1 MITKARARDLTRQ
14 FAYFLRHQF
23 GIGKEG
29 PEKDVVVT
37 ISTGQSALG
46 CIFYAVLAADGIYSA
61 ASPSSTVSDLT
72 RQIKDGPGRIVVCS
86 EDVKNVALSAAR
98 NAGLPAKNV
107 LVLKSYPE
115 IQLVSADG
123 TVACDFKGSL
133 DWRRITDPKEL
144 EESKVCIM
152 YSSGTTGLP
161 KGKMDKCSR

>member
-1 MITKARARDLTRQ
+1 M
-14 FAYFLRHQF
+14 
-23 GIGKEG
+23 
-29 PEKDVVVT
+29 VVT

-86 EDVKNVALSAAR
+86 EDVKAVALSAAR
-98 NAGLPAKNV
+98 NCGLPAKNV

-115 IQLVSADG
+115 SQLVSADG
-123 TVACDFKGSL
+123 TAKCDFKGSL
-133 DWRRITDPKEL
+133 DWRRITNPKEL

-161 KGKMDKCSR
+161 KGKMSNYSR

>member
-1 MITKARARDLTRQ
+1 M
-14 FAYFLRHQF
+14 
-23 GIGKEG
+23 
-29 PEKDVVVT
+29 VVA

-61 ASPSSTVSDLT
+61 ASPSSTVLDLT

-86 EDVKNVALSAAR
+86 EDLKGVALSAAR
-98 NAGLPAKNV
+98 NAGLPVKNV

-123 TVACDFKGSL
+123 TVECDFKGSL

-144 EESKVCIM
+144 EDSKACIM

-161 KGKMDKCSR
+161 KGKMDKYPR